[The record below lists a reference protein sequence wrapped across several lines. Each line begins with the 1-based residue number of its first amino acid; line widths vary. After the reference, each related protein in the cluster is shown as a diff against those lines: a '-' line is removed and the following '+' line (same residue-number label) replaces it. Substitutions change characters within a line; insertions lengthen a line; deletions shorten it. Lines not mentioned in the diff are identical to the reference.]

1 MNEYLLQII
10 ELYLK
15 GGTGLLHPNIDQSVE
30 ISWENGRGNI
40 VGMATISQVSKSVEI
55 SSVLQPVEIS
65 SVLQPFIF
73 SLEPFCGLKLYFSMK

>member
-40 VGMATISQVSKSVEI
+40 VRIVEISQVSIAVEI
-55 SSVLQPVEIS
+55 ASVPPPVS
-65 SVLQPFIF
+65 LPSV
-73 SLEPFCGLKLYFSMK
+73 